1 MREFHATMT
10 SDGKH
15 KKVFSEIRTIGFMNN
30 ENLRGHLA
38 RAALPKLDEVI
49 DLNQA
54 EKEDFLDF
62 NFAVV

>member
-1 MREFHATMT
+1 MT

-38 RAALPKLDEVI
+38 RTALPKLDEVI

-62 NFAVV
+62 NFAVA